1 MLSFLL
7 SFEPFSYILPLFF
20 FFSLLHSLSLH
31 YFICVPLF
39 DLPMLIRMH
48 AILYRSLSCTAV
60 ISHCELFTFTKVTTW
75 RGFFCLRSWW
85 KFKTTPRSAPKDSPR
100 HTSDS
105 RLYISLLK
113 HALHS
118 GERAQS
124 QNSVYILL
132 LRLYKLGCL
141 SLKFHIIRASEFYLG
156 SALITPHRCYILK
169 GTEASGRMFTEAAAD
184 TVTQKWKGGGGRAA
198 RIISKRIMAS

>member
-1 MLSFLL
+1 MADALLCVWITEKHFVVCLHTHTAAEIQQEVQQFNKPNLLKSVSEMRLTDGRFELFVEFLRILWAHITVMLSFLL

-20 FFSLLHSLSLH
+20 FFSLLHSLSPH

-39 DLPMLIRMH
+39 DLPMLIWMH
-48 AILYRSLSCTAV
+48 AILYLSLSCTAV

-75 RGFFCLRSWW
+75 RVFCLRSWW

-100 HTSDS
+100 HTSDG

-118 GERAQS
+118 GERAHS
-124 QNSVYILL
+124 QNSVYVVAIEV
-132 LRLYKLGCL
+132 
-141 SLKFHIIRASEFYLG
+141 I
-156 SALITPHRCYILK
+156 
-169 GTEASGRMFTEAAAD
+169 
-184 TVTQKWKGGGGRAA
+184 
-198 RIISKRIMAS
+198 